1 MAGSEHMRQRGF
13 TLIELIVAV
22 VIAAILAA
30 IAVPSYLNYSRQSRR
45 TEAKTALLDM
55 ASLEERYFSVN
66 NTYSVNTTDLGYS
79 GSWPVNVGSNYYQIQ
94 QPVVTPATAPT
105 AALPAGTPATY
116 TLTAVAVN
124 DQVNDTQCLTF
135 TLTSAGVQG
144 AIPAANAFTC
154 WH

>member
-1 MAGSEHMRQRGF
+1 MRSRGF
-13 TLIELIVAV
+13 TLIELIVAL
-22 VIAAILAA
+22 VIAAVLAA

-66 NTYSVNTTDLGYS
+66 NVYSANTTDLGYT
-79 GSWPVNVGSNYYQIQ
+79 GAWPVIVGSGYYEIQ
-94 QPVVTPATAPT
+94 QPVITPAVAPT
-105 AALPAGTPATY
+105 PALPAGTPASY
-116 TLTAVAVN
+116 ILTVVPVPGS
-124 DQVNDTQCLTF
+124 DQVNDQQCTAF

-144 AIPAANAFTC
+144 ATPAANAFTC

>member
-1 MAGSEHMRQRGF
+1 MKKNASGF
-13 TLIELIVAV
+13 TLIELVVAL

-55 ASLEERYFSVN
+55 AALEERYYSVN
-66 NTYSVNTTDLGYS
+66 NTYSANTADLGYT
-79 GSWPVNVGSNYYQIQ
+79 GPWPVTVGSGYYQIAL
-94 QPVVTPATAPT
+94 PAVLAATAPT

-116 TLTAVAVN
+116 TLTAVAIN
-124 DQVNDTQCLTF
+124 DQVNDTACATF

-144 AIPAANAFTC
+144 AFTSAATPNNFTC